1 MQQAR
6 YDLLDH
12 DATLGNRET
21 FGAITGHTDKFS
33 SQRHKVIKLE
43 RIVAAMPSKKR
54 VAAYARVS
62 VDSDELMQS
71 LAAQISHYSALIQ
84 ANPSWEYAGVYA
96 DAGISG
102 TGVKHRSE
110 FRRLIADCEKGLVDI
125 ILTKSISRFARN
137 TVDLLKTVRSLRE
150 RNISV
155 RFERENID
163 SLTGDGELM
172 LSILASYA
180 QEESYSIS
188 ENVKWGIRKRFSQG
202 RFLAYNIYGYQ
213 WVEDHFE
220 IIEKEAEAIRF
231 MYRAFADGMMLTEIS
246 DALARQGIFNRK
258 GLPFGKTSI
267 HRILDQEKY
276 RGFSIL
282 QRTFVDDHITHRKH
296 MNRGQLPRFEV
307 QGTHPVIIDEQLHQ
321 KVEAERERR
330 RRSGAVRWRRATCF
344 TGKIIC
350 GYCGNSFTF
359 TPYSRTG
366 ELTQFQQGHYQC
378 SHKRKHGAKACPS
391 KSLPVYTLRQVCC
404 SVIGPLDG
412 ASPDDPFEEAWI
424 DSHVDRIVAFVDTL
438 EFHIKTNEVLTSP
451 WKNTAKR
458 DAWAYRR
465 ALAQQQIKN
474 NSEVPS

>member
-1 MQQAR
+1 M
-6 YDLLDH
+6 
-12 DATLGNRET
+12 
-21 FGAITGHTDKFS
+21 
-33 SQRHKVIKLE
+33 
-43 RIVAAMPSKKR
+43 
-54 VAAYARVS
+54 AAYARVS

-71 LAAQISHYSALIQ
+71 LAAQVSHYSALIQ
-84 ANPSWEYAGVYA
+84 ANPSWEYVGVYA

-102 TGVKHRSE
+102 TGMKHRSE
-110 FRRLIADCEKGLVDI
+110 FRRLIADCEKGKIDI

-137 TVDLLKTVRSLRE
+137 TVDLLKTVRHLKE
-150 RNISV
+150 RDISV
-155 RFERENID
+155 HFERENID

-307 QGTHPVIIDEQLHQ
+307 QGTHPRIISDELHQ
-321 KVEAERERR
+321 MVETERERR
-330 RRSGAVRWRRATCF
+330 RQIGAVRWRTASCF
-344 TGKIIC
+344 TGKLVC
-350 GYCGNSFTF
+350 GYCGNTLTY
-359 TPYSRTG
+359 TPSTSRG
-366 ELTQFQQGHYQC
+366 KKELTEYHMGQYRC
-378 SHKRKHGAKACPS
+378 SNKRNNGVKACS
-391 KSLPVYTLRQVCC
+391 AKNLPLRAMRQVCC
-404 SVIGPLDG
+404 LAIGPLAG
-412 ASPDDPFEEAWI
+412 ASKDAAFNPAWI
-424 DSHVDRIVAFVDTL
+424 DSHVRQIGVFADTL
-438 EFHIKTNEVLTSP
+438 EFRLKDGGTLKAP
-451 WKNTAKR
+451 WKSTAR
-458 DAWAYRR
+458 SDAWALRR
-465 ALAQQQIKN
+465 EKMESKLTDDKK
-474 NSEVPS
+474 EVKA

>member
-1 MQQAR
+1 MPK
-6 YDLLDH
+6 
-12 DATLGNRET
+12 
-21 FGAITGHTDKFS
+21 ITKI
-33 SQRHKVIKLE
+33 QRTITSL
-43 RIVAAMPSKKR
+43 PTKKR

-62 VDSDELMQS
+62 VDSNELMQS
-71 LAAQISHYSALIQ
+71 LAAQVSHYSTLIQ

-102 TGVKHRSE
+102 TGMRHRSE
-110 FRRLIADCEKGLVDI
+110 FRRLIADCERGKIDI

-220 IIEKEAEAIRF
+220 IIKKEAEAIRF

-246 DALARQGIFNRK
+246 DTLARQGIFNRK
-258 GLPFGKTSI
+258 GLPFGKSSI
-267 HRILDQEKY
+267 HRILNQEKY
-276 RGFSIL
+276 QGFSIL
-282 QRTFVDDHITHRKH
+282 QRTFTDDHITHRKL
-296 MNRGQLPRFEV
+296 MNHGQLPRFEV
-307 QGTHPVIIDEQLHQ
+307 QGTHPVIIDEELHQ
-321 KVEAERERR
+321 KVKAERERR

-344 TGKIIC
+344 TGKIVC
-350 GYCGNSFTF
+350 GYCGSTF
-359 TPYSRTG
+359 TYTPNTWSG
-366 ELTQFQQGHYQC
+366 ELTAFQQGHYQC
-378 SHKRKHGAKACPS
+378 SLKRKRGAKACQS

-424 DSHVDRIVAFVDTL
+424 YSHVDHIVAFVDTL
-438 EFHIKTNEVLTSP
+438 EFHLKNNEVITTA

-458 DAWAYRR
+458 DAWAYRQ
-465 ALAQQQIKN
+465 ALAQQQEKN
-474 NSEVPS
+474 NREVLS

>member
-1 MQQAR
+1 MHQVQCNLQDR
-6 YDLLDH
+6 
-12 DATLGNRET
+12 DANSIR
-21 FGAITGHTDKFS
+21 AITNYS
-33 SQRHKVIKLE
+33 SNTASQSPRVIKLE
-43 RIVAAMPSKKR
+43 RPAVSIPKKKR

-62 VDSDELMQS
+62 IESDELMHS
-71 LAAQISHYSALIQ
+71 LAAQVSHYSAHIQ

-102 TGVKHRSE
+102 TGIRNRSE
-110 FRRLIADCEKGLVDI
+110 FQRLLADCEKGLVDI

-137 TVDLLKTVRSLRE
+137 TVDLLKTVRHLRE
-150 RNISV
+150 RNISI

-180 QEESYSIS
+180 QEESLSIS

-202 RFLAYNIYGYQ
+202 RFLAFNIYGYQ

-220 IIEKEAEAIRF
+220 IIDEEAETIRL
-231 MYRAFADGMMLTEIS
+231 MYHSFADGMTLTEIS
-246 DALARQGIFNRK
+246 ATLAERGVFNRK

-267 HRILDQEKY
+267 LRILDQEKY

-282 QRTFVDDHITHRKH
+282 QRTYVDDHITHQKK
-296 MNRGQLPRFEV
+296 MNKGELPRFEV
-307 QGTHPVIIDEQLHQ
+307 QGTHPVIIDEELHE

-330 RRSGAVRWRRATCF
+330 RQAGAVRWRRATCF
-344 TGKIIC
+344 TGKIVC
-350 GYCGNSFTF
+350 GYCGSTF
-359 TPYSRTG
+359 TYTPNNWSG

-378 SHKRKHGAKACPS
+378 SHKRKHGSKTCPS

-404 SVIGPLDG
+404 SLLSPLVGACIG
-412 ASPDDPFEEAWI
+412 DPFEEVWI
-424 DSHVDRIVAFVDTL
+424 DGQVKHIVAFADTL
-438 EFHIKTNEVLTSP
+438 EFHLKTNEVLITP

-458 DAWAYRR
+458 DAWAHRR
-465 ALAQQQIKN
+465 ALAQQDN
-474 NSEVPS
+474 NNREVPS

>member
-1 MQQAR
+1 MHEAR
-6 YDLLDH
+6 CKLHDH
-12 DATLGNRET
+12 AAMVRHKD
-21 FGAITGHTDKFS
+21 TGS
-33 SQRHKVIKLE
+33 SRSPKVIKLE
-43 RIVAAMPSKKR
+43 RSIESRPSKKR

-62 VDSDELMQS
+62 VDSDELRQS

-96 DAGISG
+96 DSGICG
-102 TGVKHRSE
+102 TGIKHRSE
-110 FRRLIADCEKGLVDI
+110 FRRLIADCEKGKIDI
-125 ILTKSISRFARN
+125 VLTKSISRFARN
-137 TVDLLKTVRSLRE
+137 TVDLLKTVRHLRE

-202 RFLAYNIYGYQ
+202 RFLAYTIYGYR

-220 IIEKEAEAIRF
+220 IIEEEAEAIRF

-246 DALARQGIFNRK
+246 DALAKQGIFNRK
-258 GLPFGKTSI
+258 GLPFGKSSI
-267 HRILDQEKY
+267 LRILDQEKY

-282 QRTFVDDHITHRKH
+282 QRTYVDDHITHQKK
-296 MNRGQLPRFEV
+296 MNKGELPRFEV

-321 KVEAERERR
+321 QVEAERERR
-330 RRSGAVRWRRATCF
+330 RQAGAVRWRRATCF
-344 TGKIIC
+344 TGKIVC
-350 GYCGNSFTF
+350 GHCGHPFTY

-366 ELTQFQQGHYQC
+366 ELTAFQQGHYQC

-404 SVIGPLDG
+404 LLLGPRSEACEG
-412 ASPDDPFEEAWI
+412 DPFEDSLI
-424 DSHVDRIVAFVDTL
+424 DGRVQHIIAFADTL
-438 EFHIKTNEVLTSP
+438 EFHLKSNEVLTTP

-458 DAWAYRR
+458 DAWAHRR
-465 ALAQQQIKN
+465 AVAQQEIN
-474 NSEVPS
+474 NNEVTA

>member
-1 MQQAR
+1 MHQVQCNQQG
-6 YDLLDH
+6 H
-12 DATLGNRET
+12 DASSIR
-21 FGAITGHTDKFS
+21 AITNNGGKVA
-33 SQRHKVIKLE
+33 SQSPKVIKLE
-43 RIVAAMPSKKR
+43 RPDASMPMRKR

-71 LAAQISHYSALIQ
+71 LAAQVSHYGAHIQ
-84 ANPSWEYAGVYA
+84 ANPLWEYAGVYA

-102 TGVKHRSE
+102 TATRNRSE
-110 FRRLIADCEKGLVDI
+110 FQRLLADCEKGLVDI

-137 TVDLLKTVRSLRE
+137 TVDLLKTIRHLRE

-180 QEESYSIS
+180 QEESLSIS

-202 RFLAYNIYGYQ
+202 RFLAYTIYGYQ

-231 MYRAFADGMMLTEIS
+231 MYRAFADGMTLTEIS
-246 DALARQGIFNRK
+246 NALANRGIFNRK
-258 GLPFGKTSI
+258 GKPFGKTSI
-267 HRILDQEKY
+267 LRILDQEKY

-282 QRTFVDDHITHRKH
+282 QRTYVDDHITHQKK
-296 MNRGQLPRFEV
+296 MNKGELPRFEV
-307 QGTHPVIIDEQLHQ
+307 QGTHPVIIDEQLHAQ
-321 KVEAERERR
+321 VETERERR
-330 RRSGAVRWRRATCF
+330 RQAGAVRWRRATCF
-344 TGKIIC
+344 TGKIVC
-350 GYCGNSFTF
+350 GYCGSRFTY

-378 SHKRKHGAKACPS
+378 SHKRKHGTKSCPS

-404 SVIGPLDG
+404 SLLGPLVG
-412 ASPDDPFEEAWI
+412 ASEGAQPEESWI
-424 DSHVDRIVAFVDTL
+424 DDLVDHIVAFCNTL
-438 EFHIKTNEVLTSP
+438 ELHLKSSEVLTSP

-458 DAWAYRR
+458 DAWAYRK
-465 ALAQQQIKN
+465 ALAQQIIN
-474 NSEVPS
+474 NEVQS

>member
-1 MQQAR
+1 MAKITRIDHNAPTLAAR
-6 YDLLDH
+6 
-12 DATLGNRET
+12 
-21 FGAITGHTDKFS
+21 
-33 SQRHKVIKLE
+33 
-43 RIVAAMPSKKR
+43 KR

-71 LAAQISHYSALIQ
+71 LAAQVSHYSALIQ
-84 ANPSWEYAGVYA
+84 ANPSWEYVGVYA

-231 MYRAFADGMMLTEIS
+231 MYRSFADGMMLTEIS

-258 GLPFGKTSI
+258 GVPFGKTSI

-282 QRTFVDDHITHRKH
+282 QRTFVNDHITHRKY
-296 MNRGQLPRFEV
+296 MNRGELPKFEV

-344 TGKIIC
+344 TRKIIC
-350 GYCGNSFTF
+350 AYCGSTFTF

-366 ELTQFQQGHYQC
+366 ELTAFQQGHYQC
-378 SHKRKHGAKACPS
+378 SHKRKQGTKACPS
-391 KSLPVYTLRQVCC
+391 KSLPVYTLRQVCA
-404 SVIGPLDG
+404 SLLAPLAG

-424 DSHVDRIVAFVDTL
+424 ENHINHIVAFADTL
-438 EFHIKTNEVLTSP
+438 EFHFTSSEVLTTA

-465 ALAQQQIKN
+465 ALAQQQVN
-474 NSEVPS
+474 NNREVPS

>member
-1 MQQAR
+1 MHQVQCNQQGR
-6 YDLLDH
+6 
-12 DATLGNRET
+12 DASSIR
-21 FGAITGHTDKFS
+21 AITNYGGKAA
-33 SQRHKVIKLE
+33 SQGPKVVKLE
-43 RIVAAMPSKKR
+43 RPAASKPSRKR

-71 LAAQISHYSALIQ
+71 LAAQVSHYSTHIQ
-84 ANPSWEYAGVYA
+84 ANPLWEYAGVYA

-102 TGVKHRSE
+102 TATRNRSE
-110 FRRLIADCEKGLVDI
+110 FQRLLADCEKGMIDI

-137 TVDLLKTVRSLRE
+137 TVDLLKTVRHLRE

-163 SLTGDGELM
+163 SLSPDGELM

-180 QEESYSIS
+180 QEESLSIS

-202 RFLAYNIYGYQ
+202 RFLAYTIYGYR
-213 WVEDHFE
+213 WIDNHFE
-220 IIEKEAEAIRF
+220 IIEEEAEAIRF

-246 DALARQGIFNRK
+246 DALAKQGIYNRK
-258 GLPFGKTSI
+258 GKPFGKTSI
-267 HRILDQEKY
+267 LRILDQEKY

-282 QRTFVDDHITHRKH
+282 QRTFTDDHITHRKQ
-296 MNRGQLPRFEV
+296 MNRGELPKFEV
-307 QGTHPVIIDEQLHQ
+307 QGTHPIIIDEELHQ
-321 KVEAERERR
+321 MVEAERERR

-344 TGKIIC
+344 TGKIVC
-350 GYCGNSFTF
+350 GYCGRTFTY

-378 SHKRKHGAKACPS
+378 SHKRKHGSKSCPS

-404 SVIGPLDG
+404 SLLGPLVG
-412 ASPDDPFEEAWI
+412 ASEGAQFEESWI
-424 DSHVDRIVAFVDTL
+424 DDLVDHIVAFASTL
-438 EFHIKTNEVLTSP
+438 EFHLKTNEVLTIP

-458 DAWAYRR
+458 DAWAYRK
-465 ALAQQQIKN
+465 ALAQQIIN
-474 NSEVPS
+474 NEVQS

>member
-1 MQQAR
+1 MPK
-6 YDLLDH
+6 
-12 DATLGNRET
+12 
-21 FGAITGHTDKFS
+21 ITKIDRSITSLPTK
-33 SQRHKVIKLE
+33 R
-43 RIVAAMPSKKR
+43 R

-62 VDSDELMQS
+62 VDSDKLMHS
-71 LAAQISHYSALIQ
+71 LAAQISHYSTIIQ

-102 TGVKHRSE
+102 TGMEHRSE
-110 FRRLIADCEKGLVDI
+110 FRRLIADCEKGKIDI
-125 ILTKSISRFARN
+125 VLTKSISRFARN
-137 TVDLLKTVRSLRE
+137 TVDLLKTVRHLRE

-155 RFERENID
+155 RFERENLD
-163 SLTGDGELM
+163 SLSPDGELM

-202 RFLAYNIYGYQ
+202 RFLAYTIYGYR
-213 WVEDHFE
+213 WAEDHFE
-220 IIEKEAEAIRF
+220 IIEEEAEAIRF

-246 DALARQGIFNRK
+246 DALAKQGVFNRK

-267 HRILDQEKY
+267 MRFLDQEKY

-282 QRTFVDDHITHRKH
+282 QRTFVDDHITHRKQ

-330 RRSGAVRWRRATCF
+330 RQAGAVRWRRATCF

-350 GYCGNSFTF
+350 AYCGCTFTF

-366 ELTQFQQGHYQC
+366 ELTAFQQGHYQC
-378 SHKRKHGAKACPS
+378 SHKRKQGAKACPS
-391 KSLPVYTLRQVCC
+391 KSLPVYTLRQICC
-404 SVIGPLDG
+404 SVIGPLAG
-412 ASPDDPFEEAWI
+412 ASSDGPFEEAWI
-424 DSHVDRIVAFVDTL
+424 DNHVDHIVAFADTL
-438 EFHIKTNEVLTSP
+438 EFHLKTSEVLTTP

-465 ALAQQQIKN
+465 ALAQQHE
-474 NSEVPS
+474 NSNGEVQS

>member
-1 MQQAR
+1 MPK
-6 YDLLDH
+6 
-12 DATLGNRET
+12 
-21 FGAITGHTDKFS
+21 ITKIDRTIT
-33 SQRHKVIKLE
+33 RL
-43 RIVAAMPSKKR
+43 PSKKR

-71 LAAQISHYSALIQ
+71 LAAQVSHYSTLIQ
-84 ANPSWEYAGVYA
+84 ANPFWEYAGVYA

-102 TGVKHRSE
+102 TGVRHRSE
-110 FRRLIADCEKGLVDI
+110 FRRLIADCEKGKIDI

-155 RFERENID
+155 RFEREHID

-188 ENVKWGIRKRFSQG
+188 ENVKWGLRKRFSQG
-202 RFLAYNIYGYQ
+202 RFPAYTIYGYR
-213 WVEDHFE
+213 WVADHFE
-220 IIEKEAEAIRF
+220 IIEEEAEAIRF
-231 MYRAFADGMMLTEIS
+231 MYRSFADGMMLTEIS
-246 DALARQGIFNRK
+246 EALAKRGIFNRK

-267 HRILDQEKY
+267 LRILDQEKY

-282 QRTFVDDHITHRKH
+282 QRTYVNDHITHQKK
-296 MNRGQLPRFEV
+296 MNKGELPRFEV
-307 QGTHPVIIDEQLHQ
+307 QGTHPVIIDEELHE
-321 KVEAERERR
+321 KVETERERR
-330 RRSGAVRWRRATCF
+330 RQAGAVRWRRATCF
-344 TGKIIC
+344 TGKIVC
-350 GYCGNSFTF
+350 GYCGSTFTY

-378 SHKRKHGAKACPS
+378 SHKRKHGAKACSS

-404 SVIGPLDG
+404 SVVGPLAGTSD
-412 ASPDDPFEEAWI
+412 SDQFEEAWI
-424 DSHVDRIVAFVDTL
+424 DDHVDHIVAFADTL
-438 EFHIKTNEVLTSP
+438 EFHLKTSEVLTTP

-465 ALAQQQIKN
+465 VLAQQQDKN
-474 NSEVPS
+474 NREVPS